1 MITKHESAA
10 SLYELN
16 MLCCSPSGLE
26 GEDSAVCAETWRK
39 KVINFF
45 PLEDVK
51 GNRLFREHAKGWG
64 GELKILYRP

>member
-45 PLEDVK
+45 PLEDESTFQ
-51 GNRLFREHAKGWG
+51 GTYQGLG
-64 GELKILYRP
+64 GGA